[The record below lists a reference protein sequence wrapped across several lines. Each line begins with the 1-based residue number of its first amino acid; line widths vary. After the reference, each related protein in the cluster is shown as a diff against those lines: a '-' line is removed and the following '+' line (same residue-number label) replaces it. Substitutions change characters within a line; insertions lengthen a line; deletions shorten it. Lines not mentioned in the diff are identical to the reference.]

1 MSPLKIFTRILVP
14 ILIITVALLIG
25 RIIIKTTKKPE
36 KKRPQRGA
44 YVVETMPLK
53 QGTQT
58 VKLRATGTVVPALQ
72 ITLRARVSGEI
83 IEVAPE
89 FIAGGSFKKGE
100 LILKIDPADFLLV
113 LDQKKAALAEAEF
126 QLRLEEGQ
134 RDIAAREWELLESDS
149 DSSAADREL
158 ALRVPHMKYRAAKLE
173 AAKAELEK
181 AKLDLARTEVR
192 APFNAVVVERKT
204 DLGTQVNLQD
214 TLAILSGSDEF
225 HVRAS
230 IPVDRL
236 KWIVCDPDSGS
247 VVTITRSTGEIRTGR
262 AVRLESALEEK
273 GRMAQ
278 VLVSVKNPLKG
289 EQPLLLNEYVR
300 IEFEGSSL
308 ENTFHIPRSALHDDR
323 FIWLVTP
330 KRTLQ
335 IREVEVR
342 WRDTT
347 DVLISGEIN
356 EGAQLILT
364 NLSSPINGMSLRVAG
379 DPKPKPGMGGG
390 KGKGMGGGTPE
401 QKDLSPEKGSMN
413 HEG

>member
-1 MSPLKIFTRILVP
+1 MNLQNKSAKVLIP
-14 ILIITVALLIG
+14 ILIIALALGIG
-25 RIIIKTTKKPE
+25 FLIIKTTKKPE

-44 YVVETMPLK
+44 YTVKTVPLK
-53 QGTQT
+53 AGSQT
-58 VKLRATGTVVPALQ
+58 VKLRATGTVAPAVA

-89 FIAGGSFKKGE
+89 FIGGGSFKKGE
-100 LILKIDPADFLLV
+100 VILKIDPADYLLA
-113 LDQKKAALAEAEF
+113 LEQKKAALAEAEF
-126 QLRLEEGQ
+126 QLRLEAGQ
-134 RDIAAREWELLESDS
+134 RDIAAREWELIGSS
-149 DSSAADREL
+149 TDSSEADREL

-181 AKLDLARTEVR
+181 AQLDLARTEVR

-214 TLAILSGSDEF
+214 ALATLSGSDEF

-236 KWIVCDPDSGS
+236 KWMVCDPENGS
-247 VVTITRSTGEIRTGR
+247 VATITRSIGEVRTGR

-273 GRMAQ
+273 GRMAR
-278 VLVSVKNPLKG
+278 VLVAVENPLTG

-300 IEFEGSSL
+300 IEFEGSPL
-308 ENTFHIPRSALHDDR
+308 ENTYRIPRSALHDDR
-323 FIWLVTP
+323 FVWLASP
-330 KRTLQ
+330 EGTLQ
-335 IREVEVR
+335 IREVDVR
-342 WRDTT
+342 WRDAT
-347 DVLISGEIN
+347 DVLISGEIK

-364 NLSSPINGMSLRVAG
+364 NLSTPIDGMQLNLPGAPSPDKPSKGSGM
-379 DPKPKPGMGGG
+379 G
-390 KGKGMGGGTPE
+390 KGK
-401 QKDLSPEKGSMN
+401 KGSMN